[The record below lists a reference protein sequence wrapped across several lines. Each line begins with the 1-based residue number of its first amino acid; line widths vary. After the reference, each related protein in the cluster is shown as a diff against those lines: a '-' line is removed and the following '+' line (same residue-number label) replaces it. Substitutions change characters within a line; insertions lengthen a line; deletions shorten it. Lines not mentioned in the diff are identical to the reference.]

1 MISVVILAG
10 GLSRRMGTANKLLSP
25 LGPDTVLVTTI
36 RIAVDAIRSVPDSE
50 VIVVTGHEQEL
61 VRGVVESASPAGSVR
76 CVHNP
81 DYATGMGSS
90 IRAGAAAANPAAA
103 VMVWPGDMPF
113 ITTDTVRALLAAIG
127 TRANPDDAIVRPS
140 YLGEAGH
147 PVLFGAAWHAALR
160 SLNPARGARSILRD
174 CIDVPVDDPGILK
187 DIDTPED
194 LP

>member
-36 RIAVDAIRSVPDSE
+36 RIAVDAIRNEPDSD
-50 VIVVTGHEQEL
+50 VIVVTGHEQRQ
-61 VRGVVESASPAGSVR
+61 VRDVVQNASFAGSVR

-90 IRAGAAAANPAAA
+90 IRTGAAAANPAAA

-113 ITTDTVRALLAAIG
+113 ITTETVRALLDTMKSCAD
-127 TRANPDDAIVRPS
+127 PDGAIVRPS

-147 PVLFGAAWHAALR
+147 PVLFGAAWKAALC
-160 SLNPARGARSILRD
+160 SLNPARGARSIIRD
-174 CIDVPVDDPGILK
+174 YIDVPVDDPGILK